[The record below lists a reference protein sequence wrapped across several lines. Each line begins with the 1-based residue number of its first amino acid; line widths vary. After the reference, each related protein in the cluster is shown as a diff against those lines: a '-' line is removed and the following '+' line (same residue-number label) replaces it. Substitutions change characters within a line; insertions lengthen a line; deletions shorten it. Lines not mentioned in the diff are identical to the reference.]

1 MKEKNLYILIKNRL
15 KVYENVNN
23 KQVYEKSKTTLIEFD
38 FMTKKKNEMK
48 YLFCFIFVEF
58 SKGYL
63 FQK

>member
-38 FMTKKKNEMK
+38 FMTKKKNDMK
-48 YLFCFIFVEF
+48 YLFC
-58 SKGYL
+58 
-63 FQK
+63 